1 MTRRRKRRRP
11 RPAEES
17 PEAPE
22 PYYDPDDLAPGWAV
36 LDDTYTE
43 GVYDRIRERLEREF
57 PELRRLRR

>member
-17 PEAPE
+17 PEAHE
-22 PYYDPDDLAPGWAV
+22 LYDPDDLAPGFAV

-43 GVYDRIRERLEREF
+43 GVYDRIRERIEREF
-57 PELRRLRR
+57 PELRRPRR